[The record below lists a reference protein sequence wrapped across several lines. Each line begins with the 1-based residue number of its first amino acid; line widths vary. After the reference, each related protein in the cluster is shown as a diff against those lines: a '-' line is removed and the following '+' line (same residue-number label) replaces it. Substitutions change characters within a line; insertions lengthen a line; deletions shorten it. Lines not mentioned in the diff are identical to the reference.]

1 MNVFLNISVNDDIA
15 YLFITFRF
23 VLRNS
28 EPFKDV
34 LKPEV
39 LVNVV

>member
-15 YLFITFRF
+15 YLFITFTF
-23 VLRNS
+23 VLLNS
-28 EPFKDV
+28 EPLKDV

-39 LVNVV
+39 LANVV

>member
-15 YLFITFRF
+15 YLFIAFRF

-28 EPFKDV
+28 EFFKDV

-39 LVNVV
+39 LANVV